1 MRSSSLVLALALA
14 TVGASPPVM
23 AAPSA
28 DEAQLLATLQAAH
41 PATRFS
47 AVTASTVPGLYE
59 VWMGSNVAF
68 VSAANPRYFIFGRVV
83 DTETMTDLTAP
94 KLAAAQREQPDA
106 EPRLTVDTSRL
117 PLADALKATQGSG
130 EHRLYVFSDPECPY
144 CRHLEPELAKL
155 KDTTIY
161 TFVLAYHGR
170 GLAQALVCS
179 ADPQAAWRTWMLQ
192 GATPSISRGVECA
205 TALDRNLR
213 LARQLQV
220 EGTPTLVYA
229 DGTRS
234 AGYAEADVVQR
245 RMATAATTVLQPGVN
260 TAMKRSE
267 QQP

>member
-1 MRSSSLVLALALA
+1 MRSRSLVLALALA
-14 TVGASPPVM
+14 TVGASTPVM

-83 DTETMTDLTAP
+83 DTETMMDLTAP

-106 EPRLTVDTSRL
+106 GPQATVDTSRL

-144 CRHLEPELAKL
+144 CRRLEPELAKL

-161 TFVLAYHGR
+161 TFVLPYHGR
-170 GLAQALVCS
+170 ELARALVCS
-179 ADPQAAWRTWMLQ
+179 ADPQMAWRTWMLQ
-192 GATPSISRGVECA
+192 GVAPSIPRRAECA
-205 TALDRNLR
+205 TLLERNLQ

-229 DGTRS
+229 DGSRS
-234 AGYAEADVVQR
+234 SGAALAEDVQR
-245 RMATAATTVLQPGVN
+245 RMVAAAAGVPQPGVK
-260 TAMKRSE
+260 TATKRSE
-267 QQP
+267 QP